1 MAFDSNPGSSKLA
14 EVLVGR
20 IRKEGESPQVIDFG
34 TITAGW
40 GLQPDSFKAVIP
52 NGSYTVLRHLK
63 LGKSGEEMTV
73 TKMDSEA
80 GDDGESEGDAQ
91 PVPPHEHSVPVPDGL
106 QGLQAGDRV
115 LLVWVQNEAVV
126 IGIL

>member
-34 TITAGW
+34 TITAGG

-80 GDDGESEGDAQ
+80 GESEGDAQ
-91 PVPPHEHSVPVPDGL
+91 TIPPHEHSVPVPDGL
-106 QGLQAGDRV
+106 QGMQAGDRV
-115 LLVWVQNEAVV
+115 LLAWVQNEAVI